1 MKVYL
6 VRHGET
12 GWNSIRKLQGQTD
25 IPLNEYGIELAEL
38 TAEGLADVSFD
49 LVFSSPLI
57 RSVKTAEII
66 KRNDNLGIIT
76 DDRIKE
82 INFGECEGVQIP
94 GYKEKGINPI
104 WEFEFDT
111 ENYIPAK
118 GGETFEEVS
127 ARSWDFF
134 EKEIMPLEGKYENVL
149 IVGHGCMNRTILNRI
164 MGNALKDFWDIKLD
178 NCAVSIIE
186 IENGVAKVTEP
197 GMKFY
202 EREVIPGEPVD
213 MPGIYG

>member
-1 MKVYL
+1 MKIYL

-12 GWNSIRKLQGQTD
+12 GWNSIRKLQGQTN
-25 IPLNEYGIELAEL
+25 IPLNEYGIELAKL
-38 TAEGLADVSFD
+38 TAEGLSDVKFD
-49 LVFSSPLI
+49 FVFSSPLT
-57 RSVKTAEII
+57 RSVETAEII
-66 KRNDNLGIIT
+66 KRNDKLEIVT

-94 GYKEKGINPI
+94 GYEEKGINPI

-118 GGETFEEVS
+118 GGETFDDVY

-134 EKEIMPLEGKYENVL
+134 ENEIIPLEGKYENIL

-164 MGNALKDFWDIKLD
+164 LARPLKDFWDIKLD

-186 IENGVAKVTEP
+186 VENGKAKVTEE

-202 EREVIPGEPVD
+202 EREIIPGEPLS

>member
-6 VRHGET
+6 IRHGET
-12 GWNSIRKLQGQTD
+12 QWNSIRKLQGQTD

-38 TAEGLADVSFD
+38 TAEGLKDIKFD
-49 LVFSSPLI
+49 YVFSSPLI
-57 RSVKTAEII
+57 RAIQTAEII
-66 KRNDNLGIIT
+66 KRNDNLKIET
-76 DDRIKE
+76 DERIKE
-82 INFGECEGVQIP
+82 IHFGECEGVQIP
-94 GYKEKGINPI
+94 GYAEKGVNPI

-111 ENYIPAK
+111 ENYIPAN
-118 GGETFEEVS
+118 GGETFADVY

-134 EKEIMPLEGKYENVL
+134 ENKVLPLEDKYENVL

-164 MGNALKDFWDIKLD
+164 MDNPLKDFWDIKLD

-186 IENGVAKVTEP
+186 VEKGKAKVIES